1 LNGNGNTD
9 PLEWLVGEGLI
20 PLLGA
25 SVLYVVIRAGGWI
38 MSNAKPSFKFY
49 LGEALDPMGWLYGGA
64 VLAFQTAIRRGEFL
78 SLRVW
83 LVIEGAVCLMLL
95 VLAMVNRAESKANQK
110 QYVPDKSAGLAAGV
124 LVAGILYTGFLAYH

>member
-1 LNGNGNTD
+1 LNGPGNTD
-9 PLEWLVGEGLI
+9 PLEWLAGEGLI

-38 MSNAKPSFKFY
+38 MSNQKASFKFY

-64 VLAFQTAIRRGEFL
+64 VLAFQTAIRRGEVL
-78 SLRVW
+78 SLRLW
-83 LVIEGAVCLMLL
+83 LVIEGALCLLLL
-95 VLAMVNRAESKANQK
+95 VLAMVNRADSKASQS
-110 QYVPDKSAGLAAGV
+110 QYVPDKAASLAAGV

>member
-1 LNGNGNTD
+1 LNAPGNSD

-25 SVLYVVIRAGGWI
+25 SVLYLAIRAGGWI
-38 MSNAKPSFKFY
+38 MANPKPGFKFY

-64 VLAFQTAIRRGEFL
+64 VLALQTAIRRGEYL
-78 SLRVW
+78 SLRIW
-83 LVIEGAVCLMLL
+83 LVLEGALCLLLL
-95 VLAMVNRAESKANQK
+95 VLAMTNRADSKAKQT
-110 QYVPDKSAGLAAGV
+110 QYVPDKSASLAAGV